1 MFSWL
6 KMTFQSEFFYKI
18 PTFVNEIIMT
28 TLTMESVNH
37 NSNKDPGKE
46 KECPLCNT
54 RFLCSHSPECW
65 CMDYSLTAETLA
77 FLRQRYDDCL
87 CPACLSH
94 YGLPK
99 NDADEAH
106 TQN

>member
-1 MFSWL
+1 
-6 KMTFQSEFFYKI
+6 MTSTRHTPDNQ
-18 PTFVNEIIMT
+18 
-28 TLTMESVNH
+28 
-37 NSNKDPGKE
+37 KE
-46 KECPLCNT
+46 KDCPVCKT
-54 RFLCSHSPECW
+54 RFLCMHNHECW

-99 NDADEAH
+99 DDVKEVH
-106 TQN
+106 THN